1 MIAILAGISSSD
13 KPSVGDKGVLVL
25 DLNKHYN
32 EQQDDNPVSFLTGNS
47 DDNVPGLYDVV
58 RMIEFAKKD
67 SAIKG
72 VYIKCNDNANGFA
85 ASEELRNALIDFKD
99 SHKFIIAYGDVIS
112 QKAYY
117 VATVADKVYCNPQGA
132 VEWKGLATTIMFL
145 KGTLEKLEIEPQIF
159 YAGKFKSA
167 TEPLRAYQMSE
178 PNKLQTSV
186 YLSDLYSM
194 MLLAA
199 ADKSKLDTAALH
211 ALANNGSIQTASQA
225 YQYHLIDGA
234 KYDDEVRDEII
245 SHIKSDTLGKINF
258 ISLGKYSKAADYK
271 QSSGSKIAVVFA
283 EGEIVD
289 GKGQDDE
296 IGGDTFRSLL
306 RKVRLDKDIKA
317 IVLRVNSPGGS
328 ALASDEIWREIS
340 LAKKVKPV
348 VVSFGDVAASGG
360 FYISCNADSIFA
372 QPNTIT
378 GSIGVFG
385 IVPNMKKFFNNKL
398 GITFDGVKT
407 GPFADL
413 PNTSRP
419 LSDAEKAFI
428 QNMIDTIYATFKGRV
443 ADGRKLLPAIVDS
456 IAQGRVWTGKRALTL
471 GLIDRIGNMGDAIK
485 CAADMAN
492 LKEYRLKEYPEKK
505 NFVEKILNK
514 YGDEIKAKS
523 IKEEIG
529 EEQYML
535 LKKMKTY
542 REMMNVPQARIPFEI
557 SFR

>member
-245 SHIKSDTLGKINF
+245 IKSPARILR
-258 ISLGKYSKAADYK
+258 
-271 QSSGSKIAVVFA
+271 
-283 EGEIVD
+283 
-289 GKGQDDE
+289 
-296 IGGDTFRSLL
+296 RSL
-306 RKVRLDKDIKA
+306 
-317 IVLRVNSPGGS
+317 P
-328 ALASDEIWREIS
+328 
-340 LAKKVKPV
+340 
-348 VVSFGDVAASGG
+348 
-360 FYISCNADSIFA
+360 
-372 QPNTIT
+372 
-378 GSIGVFG
+378 
-385 IVPNMKKFFNNKL
+385 
-398 GITFDGVKT
+398 
-407 GPFADL
+407 
-413 PNTSRP
+413 
-419 LSDAEKAFI
+419 
-428 QNMIDTIYATFKGRV
+428 
-443 ADGRKLLPAIVDS
+443 
-456 IAQGRVWTGKRALTL
+456 
-471 GLIDRIGNMGDAIK
+471 
-485 CAADMAN
+485 
-492 LKEYRLKEYPEKK
+492 
-505 NFVEKILNK
+505 
-514 YGDEIKAKS
+514 
-523 IKEEIG
+523 
-529 EEQYML
+529 
-535 LKKMKTY
+535 
-542 REMMNVPQARIPFEI
+542 
-557 SFR
+557 